1 MKLRVLIVAVMSCI
15 LGGQTTNIFGK
26 QDSPP
31 PASSE
36 ATTPTKENIDR
47 YNEALKKCIESN
59 KGADP
64 YNLEKFSQL
73 KIKTVENLLK
83 KGADPS
89 SYDMSKILSNDDVLQ
104 VDLDKFQPDA
114 YTFVEGYE
122 WTRKVITRDR
132 KNLKYIISEEAA
144 QIAHALFEAGAKPP
158 SLTPG
163 FGGYKDMWRT
173 LEESYYELDRLANN
187 ARLNYFCL
195 IAEGGFRADNYYH
208 NNTTLVIVENLLK
221 DMLRA
226 QIVFEVAEKGL
237 LQGNSNNVATYIA
250 QARKCF
256 ADRATINLLN
266 MPYPYPDET
275 KYPNSLYGKHVKG
288 FTPVEL
294 AAKNGHS
301 NCLKVM
307 LEATGDDGKP
317 LVMVKT
323 AQKALK
329 TAQFAVADI
338 TNVSSAFKKCKK
350 LLEDFIKRNAPVKSV
365 AATAYLRQQRQQHP
379 QIPV

>member
-15 LGGQTTNIFGK
+15 LSGHTTNIFGEP
-26 QDSPP
+26 DSPP
-31 PASSE
+31 PAPSE
-36 ATTPTKENIDR
+36 PTKPTKAKIED
-47 YNEALKKCIESN
+47 YNKILKTVIESN
-59 KGADP
+59 KYADP
-64 YNLEKFSQL
+64 YNLEKYSEI

-132 KNLKYIISEEAA
+132 KNLKYIISEETAR
-144 QIAHALFEAGAKPP
+144 IVHALFEAGAKPP
-158 SLTPG
+158 SPTPG
-163 FGGYKDMWRT
+163 FSGYKSMWRT
-173 LEESYYELDRLANN
+173 LTESYDELNSLADNPYIK
-187 ARLNYFCL
+187 YFCL
-195 IAEGGFRADNYYH
+195 TADGRFCARADTYYH
-208 NNTTLVIVENLLK
+208 DNKTLVNLVENLLK

-237 LQGNSNNVATYIA
+237 FQGNSNNVATYIT

-256 ADRATINLLN
+256 ADRATVDLLN
-266 MPYPYPDET
+266 APYPYPNENE
-275 KYPNSLYGKHVKG
+275 YPNSPYGKNVKG

-294 AAKNGHS
+294 AAKNEHL

-307 LEATGDDGKP
+307 LEAKGHSEDL
-317 LVMVKT
+317 LVTVET
-323 AQKALK
+323 ANKALQ

-350 LLEDFIKRNAPVKSV
+350 LLEDFIKRYSSIKTA
-365 AATAYLRQQRQQHP
+365 AATTRSRQQR
-379 QIPV
+379 